1 MVGTGVNLVLAIYHH
16 RRLIDKREK
25 EEQYEK
31 KCNTNSKDIKQT
43 ITTNNDT
50 KNHDNIFLEI
60 FKIW

>member
-1 MVGTGVNLVLAIYHH
+1 MVGTVVNLVLSIYHH

-25 EEQYEK
+25 KEQYEK
-31 KCNTNSKDIKQT
+31 KCNTNSEDIKQI

-60 FKIW
+60 LKK